1 MSGICGH
8 EHDEPVENL
17 ADDIEAF
24 AVREARARGFCR
36 VASVE
41 ALTRAAMLYAAK
53 EGCPRFSEFV
63 RRIEGESESS

>member
-8 EHDEPVENL
+8 EHGADVEHL
-17 ADDIEAF
+17 ARQIEAF
-24 AVREARARGFCR
+24 AVRQAHASGFCR

-53 EGCPRFSEFV
+53 EGCPKFSEFV